1 MEATGPGSQA
11 ISGKD
16 EGGSHFDEA
25 AKVQAAQ
32 IKKKYTSKSVVVAI
46 AAVDVDLLT
55 LAADAFDKN
64 KKVHAVFIRSDQDI
78 SVKFNTNTDDSITVD
93 AGVPFTFS
101 ALEVTALFFSNASGI
116 NAAVRVILV

>member
-1 MEATGPGSQA
+1 MAATGPGSQA
-11 ISGKD
+11 ITGKD

-64 KKVHAVFIRSDQDI
+64 KKVHMVRIKSDQPI
-78 SVKFNTNTDDSITVD
+78 SVKFNTNTEDS
-93 AGVPFTFS
+93 VPIAANTEFEFS
-101 ALEVTALFFSNASGI
+101 SLEITALFFSNASGVI
-116 NAAVRVILV
+116 ANVDIILV